1 MATSE
6 CTRIS
11 KVLPEN
17 GDLFFPYVINC
28 VVMSVLS
35 LTAIVGNVLILVSIC
50 RAPQFVRKPS
60 YFLLVNLAF
69 ADFCVGFLAEPTYL
83 VYKISYLLN
92 PFSVLSCY
100 AGITFNFLSYFSTAL
115 SLWTAAA
122 ISLDRLLALHLHMKY
137 YAIVTKNRVC
147 ILIIA
152 LLALS
157 SVFASMFEWALDAQ
171 NTVFAC
177 ANSLALLIA
186 LLSYV
191 RIFQIVRYHQRQISI
206 QLCEVS
212 FAQGREDDSIDNSI
226 HERQDGREP
235 MRKVRSE
242 TVTTK
247 SSDKQTEET
256 EMKGN
261 GRGLKKIVT
270 ANELRENTSE
280 ENRDNQGSLPVSDG
294 LARQQHQLSCGHATV
309 LTDNAAEQP
318 IEVTHEN
325 SQFTISGV
333 AGSMLPNNVNSKMLN
348 RQIKKSSSS
357 EVEQECKESRSAPP
371 YDNFEL
377 TVTEIQLSKNMH
389 DCETRTSVPEPREQ
403 MVKTQDKEVEAG
415 SSQDTSCT
423 CLEQFNRNLNPDY
436 ATAELA
442 WPTAGPTAV
451 VQKTLQEQRLSEDD
465 DCLDRSNREPN
476 LNCHVAEET
485 ITTVAP
491 HETLQDEKSSQ
502 EQKCSERLDQN
513 HYQNYGLVDESSSP
527 GVRQE
532 TQLEEHNEAGS
543 SGGNNCS
550 KRLRQNYYLKYALA
564 DETTP
569 VVMQNTYQEDQVEA
583 SLSKDSKCLKE
594 CRQSR
599 FHYYASVD
607 EITSLDERQ
616 EIHQEEDQKTEMR
629 EIGNNNCFKG
639 LYHIQNSNQPSLTD
653 ETTSSVKPEKLQEV
667 KEKTTE
673 IEEDVVSH
681 GRNTTSVRTNHNQA
695 RSSYGSNATINENQN
710 INRSAKG
717 FKMRHFKKSVFNMF
731 VIWFLMLLCYLPLIC
746 TSILVMFLGRSY
758 SMHLAFNFT
767 TSVMF
772 VNSSINP
779 IVFCWRIREFRAAV
793 RKTLS
798 DVFGFWSN
806 QNSRHDNFSIT
817 VNE

>member
-1 MATSE
+1 MATSQ

-69 ADFCVGFLAEPTYL
+69 ADFCVGFLAEPSYL

-177 ANSLALLIA
+177 ANSFALLIA

-212 FAQGREDDSIDNSI
+212 FAQGREDDSIENSS
-226 HERQDGREP
+226 HEQQDGREQ

-247 SSDKQTEET
+247 SASDKQTEEM

-261 GRGLKKIVT
+261 GRGIKKIVT

-280 ENRDNQGSLPVSDG
+280 ENRNNHGSLPVSDG
-294 LARQQHQLSCGHATV
+294 SARQQQQLSRGHATV
-309 LTDNAAEQP
+309 LTDNTPEQP
-318 IEVTHEN
+318 LEVTHEN
-325 SQFTISGV
+325 SEFKLSGV
-333 AGSMLPNNVNSKMLN
+333 AGSMLPNNYVNPKMLN
-348 RQIKKSSSS
+348 RQIKKPSSS
-357 EVEQECKESRSAPP
+357 EGEQEYKESRSAPP

-377 TVTEIQLSKNMH
+377 TVTEIQLSKNR
-389 DCETRTSVPEPREQ
+389 DDRETRTSVPELT
-403 MVKTQDKEVEAG
+403 VKTQDKEVEAG
-415 SSQDTSCT
+415 SSQDTNCT
-423 CLEQFNRNLNPDY
+423 CFEQFNRNLNPDY

-476 LNCHVAEET
+476 PNSHVAEKT
-485 ITTVAP
+485 ITTVTP
-491 HETLQDEKSSQ
+491 HETLQDEESSQ

-550 KRLRQNYYLKYALA
+550 KRLRENYYLKYALA

-569 VVMQNTYQEDQVEA
+569 VVMQNSYQEDQVEA
-583 SLSKDSKCLKE
+583 SSSKDSKCLKE

-599 FHYYASVD
+599 FHNYASVD
-607 EITSLDERQ
+607 ESTSLDERQ
-616 EIHQEEDQKTEMR
+616 DTHQEEDQKTEMR
-629 EIGNNNCFKG
+629 AIGNNNCFKG
-639 LYHIQNSNQPSLTD
+639 LYHIQNSNQPSLID
-653 ETTSSVKPEKLQEV
+653 ETTPTVKPEKLQEE

-695 RSSYGSNATINENQN
+695 RSSYGSNGTINENQN